1 MHESLLRAATVALAA
16 AGAATLLLALWS
28 PVDLDMAGRN
38 LQWLT
43 VSSALAL
50 LIAVVTPSWRLP
62 AIAAAVLGK
71 LGYLLAWQAS
81 DGATAA
87 LEAALL
93 LLLLLAFAGAV
104 FWSEARREARWNG
117 GQFLGLEP

>member
-1 MHESLLRAATVALAA
+1 MHESLSRAATMALAA
-16 AGAATLLLALWS
+16 AGAATLLLALIA
-28 PVDLDMAGRN
+28 PIDLDMAGRN

-43 VSSALAL
+43 VASGLAL

-62 AIAAAVLGK
+62 AVCAAVLGK
-71 LGYLLAWQAS
+71 ASYLLAWQTS

-93 LLLLLAFAGAV
+93 LLLAFAGLV
-104 FWSEARREARWNG
+104 FRSEARREARWNG
-117 GQFLGLEP
+117 GQFLRLEP

>member
-1 MHESLLRAATVALAA
+1 MHESLPRAATVALAA
-16 AGAATLLLALWS
+16 AGAATLLLALWA
-28 PVDLDMAGRN
+28 PIDLDRAGRN

-43 VSSALAL
+43 VASGLAL

-71 LGYLLAWQAS
+71 LSYLLAWQGS

-87 LEAALL
+87 LEAGLL
-93 LLLLLAFAGAV
+93 LALAFAGLV
-104 FWSEARREARWNG
+104 YRSEARREARWNR
-117 GQFLGLEP
+117 GQFLRLEP

>member
-1 MHESLLRAATVALAA
+1 MHESLSRAATMALAA
-16 AGAATLLLALWS
+16 AGAATLLLALIA
-28 PVDLDMAGRN
+28 PIDLDMAGRN

-43 VSSALAL
+43 VASGLAL

-62 AIAAAVLGK
+62 AVCAAVLGK
-71 LGYLLAWQAS
+71 VSYLLAWQTS

-93 LLLLLAFAGAV
+93 LLLAFAGLV
-104 FWSEARREARWNG
+104 FRSEARREARWNG
-117 GQFLGLEP
+117 GQFLRLEP

>member
-1 MHESLLRAATVALAA
+1 MHESLPRAATVALAV
-16 AGAATLLLALWS
+16 AGVVTLLLALWA

-43 VSSALAL
+43 VASGLAL

-62 AIAAAVLGK
+62 AVSAAVLGK
-71 LGYLLAWQAS
+71 VSYLLAWQTS

-87 LEAALL
+87 VEAALL
-93 LLLLLAFAGAV
+93 LLLAFVGLV
-104 FWSEARREARWNG
+104 FRNEARREARWNG
-117 GQFLGLEP
+117 GQFLRLEP

>member
-1 MHESLLRAATVALAA
+1 MHESLSRAATVALAA
-16 AGAATLLLALWS
+16 AGAATLLLALWA
-28 PVDLDMAGRN
+28 PIDLDRAGRN

-43 VSSALAL
+43 VASGLAL

-71 LGYLLAWQAS
+71 LSYLLAWQAS

-87 LEAALL
+87 FEAA
-93 LLLLLAFAGAV
+93 LLLLLAFAGLV
-104 FWSEARREARWNG
+104 YRSEARREARWNG
-117 GQFLGLEP
+117 GQFLQLEP

>member
-93 LLLLLAFAGAV
+93 LLAFAGAV

-117 GQFLGLEP
+117 GQFLRLEP